1 MPSFTAH
8 TPTLTSKGPII
19 HIMVGLPKTTREAR
33 AEKKQ
38 TVPGLIPVN
47 ALIDT
52 GATFTGISQRI
63 VKELDLTP
71 HDVITML
78 TAGQPTLSNV
88 YKIYIDIGFA
98 FKTHIIFDPLK
109 VGEIS
114 LVGQVDIDCLI
125 GRDVLSK
132 TVFLYIGYANTFS
145 LSI

>member
-1 MPSFTAH
+1 MP
-8 TPTLTSKGPII
+8 
-19 HIMVGLPKTTREAR
+19 
-33 AEKKQ
+33 KKNKQ
-38 TVPGLIPVN
+38 VPGLILVN

-52 GATFTGISQRI
+52 GATFTDISQRI

-71 HDVITML
+71 HNVITML

-88 YKIYIDIGFA
+88 YKIYIAIGFA
-98 FKTHIIFDPLK
+98 FKTHIIFHPIK
-109 VGEIS
+109 VGEIP

-132 TVFLYIGYANTFS
+132 TVFLYIGYANIFS